1 MGPIKKKRE
10 KPLFFFFFFLFFFD
24 NGEKLTWVSIKHYQL
39 LSYKISNRTN
49 IGKIYII

>member
-1 MGPIKKKRE
+1 MGPIQKKRE
-10 KPLFFFFFFLFFFD
+10 KPFFFFFD

-49 IGKIYII
+49 IGKI

>member
-1 MGPIKKKRE
+1 MGPIQKKRE
-10 KPLFFFFFFLFFFD
+10 KPSFFFFFFFFD

>member
-1 MGPIKKKRE
+1 MGPIQKKRE
-10 KPLFFFFFFLFFFD
+10 KPSFFFFFFFFD

-49 IGKIYII
+49 IGKI